1 MSGIKNENVKK
12 RERNRMEKK
21 LSARKILV
29 IVFVVGALLCG
40 IGTGISLVEYSS
52 FEYLG
57 KKKYWGQ

>member
-29 IVFVVGALLCG
+29 IVFVAGALLCG

-52 FEYLG
+52 FEYLEE
-57 KKKYWGQ
+57 KYWGQ